1 MTDDDIKESRNSRSD
16 ENERIIYEANVL
28 TSGVD
33 PTLQINVGLTLG
45 LITSEAE
52 KESLP
57 HGDVRAV
64 KMSGRFF
71 KEQSSP
77 KTANHH
83 QELEV
88 GVH

>member
-1 MTDDDIKESRNSRSD
+1 MSELSM
-16 ENERIIYEANVL
+16 NVL

-33 PTLQINVGLTLG
+33 PTLQIVAGLTLG
-45 LITSEAE
+45 LITSEAG
-52 KESLP
+52 KEPLP
-57 HGDVRAV
+57 HGDVRAG
-64 KMSGRFF
+64 MAGRCS